1 MKKLF
6 VFILAVI
13 YLSEASG
20 MGLHL
25 HYCMNKL
32 VSWGLTKSKKKC
44 ATCDHSISC
53 APKVTCKDCCKDE
66 LKTAKFDNANK
77 ADQVLLTRNFPIE
90 TVHLFSSLEV
100 PCIVPYTAIRAN
112 SINAPPDPYK
122 VPIFIF
128 NRVFRI

>member
-25 HYCMNKL
+25 HYCMDKL
-32 VSWGLTKSKKKC
+32 VSWGLTQSQNKC
-44 ATCDHSISC
+44 STCEHTISC
-53 APKVTCKDCCKDE
+53 SPKIACKDCCKDE
-66 LKTAKFDNANK
+66 LKTAKIDNANK
-77 ADQVLLTRNFPIE
+77 KELNFLVRNLPLE
-90 TVHLFSSLEV
+90 NVYHYSLLEV
-100 PCIVPYTAIRAN
+100 PGIVPYTTIRAN

-128 NRVFRI
+128 NRVFRL

>member
-25 HYCMNKL
+25 HYCMDKL
-32 VSWGLTKSKKKC
+32 VYWGLTEPKKKC
-44 ATCDHSISC
+44 ATCDHSINC
-53 APKVTCKDCCKDE
+53 APKIACKDCCKDE

-77 ADQVLLTRNFPIE
+77 VDQVLLTRNFPIE
-90 TVHLFSSLEV
+90 TVHLFSSLEI
-100 PCIVPYTAIRAN
+100 PCIVPYTTIRAYN
-112 SINAPPDPYK
+112 INAPPDLYK